1 MMATTFLVLSDRIGE
16 GDDEL
21 GSVLMRNFFYYMARN
36 EAPPAR
42 LMFMNAGV
50 RLTCEGSES
59 LDALAL
65 LAEAGVPISS
75 CGTCLDY
82 YGLTDSLRVGTVG
95 AMEGAVATLAGGA
108 DVVTIR

>member
-1 MMATTFLVLSDRIGE
+1 MATTFLVLSDRVGE
-16 GDDEL
+16 GDDEF
-21 GSVLMRNFFYYMARN
+21 GGVLMRSFLYYLARN
-36 EAPPAR
+36 EESPAR

-59 LDALAL
+59 LDDLAL
-65 LAEAGVPISS
+65 LAEAGAAISS

-82 YGLTDSLRVGTVG
+82 YKLADTLRVGTVG
-95 AMEGAVATLAGGA
+95 AMQGAVAALAGGT